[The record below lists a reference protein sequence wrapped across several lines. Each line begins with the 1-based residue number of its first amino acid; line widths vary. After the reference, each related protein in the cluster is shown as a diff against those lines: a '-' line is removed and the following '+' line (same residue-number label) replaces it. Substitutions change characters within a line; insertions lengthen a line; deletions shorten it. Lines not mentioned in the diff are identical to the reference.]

1 MKVEGNAK
9 SMSMC
14 PSPTARSTG
23 HSSESDLGCQ
33 CDNRH
38 LQDSPSVPFRFLNPD
53 IPTLKDEEIKISK
66 Q

>member
-1 MKVEGNAK
+1 MQ
-9 SMSMC
+9 S
-14 PSPTARSTG
+14 
-23 HSSESDLGCQ
+23 LCQ
-33 CDNRH
+33 CALLQLHDQQVIPLNQTWGVRH